1 MTSKISFFKLRKE
14 NMRHH
19 LAVLLLT
26 CFCFLMHILA
36 FVIRIQNLT
45 GDTDLKHSEV
55 MESVAVWAQPGY
67 VQSFFVIVLAVILA
81 MSGLS
86 YLHSRTKTDFYH
98 SLPIKRENLFA
109 VIALNCLLIFALPF
123 LFACLAETAIAGIT
137 GFLTVTFV
145 KNVAASILCYF
156 LVFTM
161 SYLTAALAMIMTGN
175 LIVGLLG
182 FCVFAGYAPILVKN
196 IFPCLANVFLDTY
209 VNTMSAR
216 DGFDYFSPISL
227 AAWVTSPDS
236 GAGWSMKEHVV
247 PLGVLLVEIVLLLL
261 LCQKLFKIRPS
272 EAAGKAM
279 AFPKLNPIIRI
290 MLVIPMALFSGVF
303 FYSMVMNEYKIWLVI
318 GVAIGAFVFHG
329 LIESIY
335 QFDIHG
341 LLSNKK
347 QMGICMAICFIIVG
361 FFYTDAFGYDKYV
374 PEVDKTGAIL
384 VEPQIFSDRADA
396 YWGEERDG
404 VSGQPMEDVMG
415 LLRQKVESLATTNEE
430 YQDFVTV
437 TYVMKNG
444 RKIKRQYTMTLEEEN
459 EIMSQMLAS
468 KEYKKDLFSLYTAD
482 WSKIT
487 QIMWDNQI
495 DFITLKLT
503 QEEQEQFLNLYLE
516 ELDTLSFKEMTET
529 APTSEFCVS
538 HENGKMDDYYYI
550 YPSFEKTIAF
560 LKEKGCD
567 ADLTIKDMNIVSLDI
582 IQYGD
587 SGRETVYPVT
597 DQAVIASV
605 KDKLNISGFC
615 GNVFHVYNS
624 NNLNVELSAHIV
636 TKYGGSQEVYVSTD
650 DETLKILD
658 DARGNQE
665 TEE

>member
-1 MTSKISFFKLRKE
+1 MTSKISFFKLRQE

-45 GDTDLKHSEV
+45 GDTELKYKEV
-55 MESVAVWAQPGY
+55 VESVVLWAQPGY
-67 VQSFFVIVLAVILA
+67 VQAFFVIVLAVILA

-109 VIALNCLLIFALPF
+109 VIALNGLLIFVLPF
-123 LFACLAETAIAGIT
+123 LVTCLAETAIAGIT

-145 KNVAASILCYF
+145 KNVVASILCYV
-156 LVFTM
+156 LVFM
-161 SYLTAALAMIMTGN
+161 LSYLTAALAMIMTGN

-182 FCVFAGYAPILVKN
+182 FCVFAGYAPILLKN

-209 VNTMSAR
+209 INTMAAR

-227 AAWVTSPDS
+227 AAWVT
-236 GAGWSMKEHVV
+236 AANTGWTLKEHIV
-247 PLGVLLVEIVLLLL
+247 PLTVLLVEIILLLL

-290 MLVIPMALFSGVF
+290 LLVIPMALYTGVYC
-303 FYSMVMNEYKIWLVI
+303 YSMVMNEYKIWLVI

-329 LIESIY
+329 LIECIY

-341 LLSNKK
+341 LLSYKK

-374 PEVDKTGAIL
+374 PDPDKTQAIL
-384 VEPQIFSDRADA
+384 VEPQIFSDRAEA
-396 YWGEERDG
+396 YWGEEQEG
-404 VSGQPMEDVMG
+404 VSGQQMEDVMG
-415 LLRQKVESLATTNEE
+415 LLKKKVESLETSDEE
-430 YQDFVTV
+430 YEDFVTV
-437 TYVMKNG
+437 TYMMKNG
-444 RKIKRQYTMTLEEEN
+444 RRIKRQYTMTMEEEN
-459 EIMSQMLAS
+459 EIMNQMLAS
-468 KEYKKDLFSLYTAD
+468 RDYKKDLFSLYTAD

-495 DFITLKLT
+495 DFTTLKLT
-503 QEEQEQFLNLYLE
+503 QEEQEQFLATYLE
-516 ELDTLSFKEMTET
+516 ELDTLTFKEMIET
-529 APTSEFCVS
+529 VATSEFCVS
-538 HENGKMDDYYYI
+538 HENGKMDEYYYI

-567 ADLTIKDMNIVSLDI
+567 ADLSIKDMNIVSLDI

-587 SGRETVYPVT
+587 SGSETVYPVT

-615 GNVFHVYNS
+615 GNVYRVYNG
-624 NNLNVELSAHIV
+624 NNLNVELSAHIM
-636 TKYGGSQEVYVSTD
+636 TKYGGSQEVYVFTD
-650 DETLKILD
+650 DETLKILE
-658 DARGNQE
+658 DARENQ
-665 TEE
+665 

>member
-1 MTSKISFFKLRKE
+1 MTSKISFYKLRQE

-45 GDTDLKHSEV
+45 DDTEMKYKEV
-55 MESVAVWAQPGY
+55 AESVALWAQPGY
-67 VQSFFVIVLAVILA
+67 VQAFFVIVLAVILA

-98 SLPIKRENLFA
+98 SLPVKRENLFA
-109 VIALNCLLIFALPF
+109 VIALNGLLIFALPF

-182 FCVFAGYAPILVKN
+182 FCVFAGYAPILLKN

-209 VNTMSAR
+209 VNTMAAR

-227 AAWVTSPDS
+227 ANWVTAANS
-236 GAGWSMKEHVV
+236 GWVLEEHIV
-247 PLGVLLVEIVLLLL
+247 PLVVLLVEIIFLLL

-290 MLVIPMALFSGVF
+290 LLVIPMALFSGIF

-318 GVAIGAFVFHG
+318 GVAIGAFMFHG
-329 LIESIY
+329 LIECIY

-341 LLSNKK
+341 LLSYKK
-347 QMGICMAICFIIVG
+347 QMGICMAVCFIIVG
-361 FFYTDAFGYDKYV
+361 FFYTDAIGYDKYV
-374 PEVDKTGAIL
+374 PETDKTQAIL

-404 VSGQPMEDVMG
+404 VSGQQMEDVMG
-415 LLRQKVESLATTNEE
+415 LLKKKVESLETPDDE
-430 YQDFVTV
+430 YQDYVTV
-437 TYVMKNG
+437 TYMMKNG
-444 RKIKRQYTMTLEEEN
+444 RRIKRQYIMTLEEEN
-459 EIMSQMLAS
+459 EIMTQMLIS
-468 KEYKKDLFSLYTAD
+468 RDYKKNMFSLYTAD

-587 SGRETVYPVT
+587 SGSETVYPVT
-597 DQAVIASV
+597 DQAVITSV

-615 GNVFHVYNS
+615 GNVFRVYNG
-624 NNLNVELSAHIV
+624 NNINVELSAHIM
-636 TKYGGSQEVYVSTD
+636 TKNGGSQEVYVSTD
-650 DETLKILD
+650 DETLQILE
-658 DARGNQE
+658 DARENSE
-665 TEE
+665 TEK